1 MPAALLGLR
10 PACSSLDRAVPIAAA
25 AAAAAAAENAV
36 SVLVVRDRV
45 VLLLMMQGDTTNL
58 LGCLL
63 QGQQLPTT
71 TYTAM

>member
-1 MPAALLGLR
+1 MCTNVCYAVMHRMYIL
-10 PACSSLDRAVPIAAA
+10 ACDMRARAGATY
-25 AAAAAAAENAV
+25 
-36 SVLVVRDRV
+36 LFW
-45 VLLLMMQGDTTNL
+45 LQGDTTNL